1 MRFCLRNIMTIL
13 PKQSARWHWAAL
25 LLLAAFF
32 VHADAPIDA
41 ARAAELKVT
50 PIGTR
55 LAGTLQIPAFSVD
68 VRTGLDLDS
77 EDRAFLAEL
86 PVLPGTIKAKSLS
99 WIHLTGYGW
108 LLIPKGWRV
117 VDGGV
122 GADGSMVLIAQAN
135 AKSGAS
141 WLEYSD
147 AGQCVG
153 CAISA
158 ANCFYPQAHA
168 SAVENEFDF
177 EACSKPSAT
186 AAAADTAGKRVPAL
200 QYQLVK
206 SKDGALQ
213 TLRYYSDLDGVSYR
227 QLRVQQ
233 SNSLSAHAEKID
245 LKRDA
250 LGIFFKRVWVAAE

>member
-1 MRFCLRNIMTIL
+1 MTIL
-13 PKQSARWHWAAL
+13 LKPSRWAAL
-25 LLLAAFF
+25 LFFAAFF
-32 VHADAPIDA
+32 VHAGAPIDA
-41 ARAAELKVT
+41 ERAAELKVT

-55 LAGTLQIPAFSVD
+55 LAGTMQIPAFSVD
-68 VRTGLDLDS
+68 VRTGLDLDAK
-77 EDRAFLAEL
+77 DRAFLAEL
-86 PVLPGTIKAKSLS
+86 PVLPRTIKAKTLS

-108 LLIPKGWRV
+108 LLIPKDWRV

-135 AKSGAS
+135 TKSGAS

-168 SAVENEFDF
+168 QAIENEFDLDT
-177 EACSKPSAT
+177 CSESSSAT
-186 AAAADTAGKRVPAL
+186 DIATAVGKRVPAL
-200 QYQLVK
+200 QYQRVK
-206 SKDGALQ
+206 SKDGTLQ
-213 TLRYYSDLDGVSYR
+213 TLRHYRDLDGISYQ

-233 SNSLSAHAEKID
+233 PSSLRAGAEKID
-245 LKRDA
+245 LKSDA
-250 LGIFFKRVWVAAE
+250 LGIFFKRIWVAAE